1 MYVRIIFLWILET
14 PPECLLQQ
22 YRVRKSL
29 KIVVREWLTVTLYF
43 HPTAHRQKEG
53 SITLAPLLKPY
64 TFGGPGHG
72 SPTTILSLSV
82 SRGITPR
89 HLALRQIVPIVVI
102 LIKYI
107 VFLGYFEG
115 STVIKLNVTV
125 HTSMFHRYSLL
136 LDRFF
141 KQVCISICASSASN
155 FFIRYIY
162 VIIMVS
168 ARIYVYTRTKYL

>member
-141 KQVCISICASSASN
+141 SSSLYIN
-155 FFIRYIY
+155 LRIFCVKLLHKIYLRNNNGVRTYIRIHTY
-162 VIIMVS
+162 
-168 ARIYVYTRTKYL
+168 